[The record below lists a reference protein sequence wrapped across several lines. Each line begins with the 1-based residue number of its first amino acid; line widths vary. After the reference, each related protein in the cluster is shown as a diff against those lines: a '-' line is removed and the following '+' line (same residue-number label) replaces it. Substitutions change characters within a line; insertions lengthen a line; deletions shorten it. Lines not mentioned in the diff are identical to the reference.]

1 MNVGGSIGRL
11 SARLAAIERWG
22 GASRSLAQGNLPIR
36 DAAAHDN
43 RGDERDVEV
52 PCGSSA
58 RSGQRGG
65 GDSVVDCRARRVD
78 VAFGFKTATGQMSL
92 FIINPTIGGFLVAT
106 KQAALTLPAAMLG
119 FLRLS
124 TRAGIFARPLPIE
137 ATLGVVDAWLHH
149 PAAQVLG
156 TTDRHAGVL
165 ARLLIGA
172 GSGGSL
178 VGDAHLAALAIE
190 HNAEIATFD
199 RDFARFAGLRW
210 TLLK

>member
-1 MNVGGSIGRL
+1 
-11 SARLAAIERWG
+11 
-22 GASRSLAQGNLPIR
+22 
-36 DAAAHDN
+36 
-43 RGDERDVEV
+43 
-52 PCGSSA
+52 
-58 RSGQRGG
+58 
-65 GDSVVDCRARRVD
+65 
-78 VAFGFKTATGQMSL
+78 MSL